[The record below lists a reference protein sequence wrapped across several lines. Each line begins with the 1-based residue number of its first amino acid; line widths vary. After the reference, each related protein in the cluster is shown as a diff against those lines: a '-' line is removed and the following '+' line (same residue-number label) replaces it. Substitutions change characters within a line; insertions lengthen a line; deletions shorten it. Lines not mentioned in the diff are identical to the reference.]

1 MKRIAVVSDVC
12 PPHAGGGIGSAHYAL
27 FKGFRA
33 AGYEV
38 KLFTF
43 CDYRS
48 PDDVDTDII
57 FRFGTPALIH
67 KLISTFFGYF
77 FRVFAPGELAWN
89 TIDVVSSSVGAW
101 QMNRALQNF
110 SPEIVLL
117 SDQGAPAMMVQKKR
131 GMRFGLIAHHN
142 PMRFVG
148 EPLIG
153 DFSVLDAQI
162 AVWFENRGLRKV
174 DRVSAPSHHMQEW
187 FERTYK
193 FDGEVTVIPN
203 LADMDDVR
211 KITANDIRSELGLPP
226 DSILIGIPAADVQI
240 KGTVFIYEI
249 IERMAE
255 RYKQPFGVMI
265 AGGKVHAD
273 LVAQLED
280 VPEHVKL
287 YLPGKLMRETYLGI
301 FKSCSFGVFPSVRDN
316 YSMALIEAS
325 AMGIPM
331 LAFDA
336 GGNADILRNGEN
348 GYLIEAFDVPAMT
361 EKALAWMRD
370 ANALVAL
377 RKRTLVYADRAFD
390 PEMVVQQYI
399 DYFIEY

>member
-1 MKRIAVVSDVC
+1 MKKIAIVSDSC
-12 PPHAGGGIGSAHYAL
+12 PPHRGGGVGSAHFAL
-27 FKGFRA
+27 YKAFLER
-33 AGYEV
+33 GYEA
-38 KLFTF
+38 KMFTF
-43 CDYRS
+43 CDYQDPADR
-48 PDDVDTDII
+48 DTESV
-57 FRFGTPALIH
+57 FRFGASDKVSKYLKMLTLFIF
-67 KLISTFFGYF
+67 KIIF
-77 FRVFAPGELAWN
+77 PGKLAWG
-89 TIDVVSSSVGAW
+89 TADVFVSAIGAW
-101 QMNRALQNF
+101 KMNRALQAYA
-110 SPEIVLL
+110 PDIVLL
-117 SDQGAPAMMVQKKR
+117 PDHGAPAFMVQKKR
-131 GMRFGLIAHHN
+131 GMKFGLIAHHN

-153 DFSVLDAQI
+153 DFSALDARI
-162 AVWFENRGLRKV
+162 TVWFENRGLRKV

-211 KITANDIRSELGLPP
+211 KITANDIRSELGLPL
-226 DSILIGIPAADVQI
+226 DTILVGIPAADVQI

-255 RYKQPFGVMI
+255 RYKEPFGVMI
-265 AGGKVHAD
+265 AGGKVHVD
-273 LVAQLED
+273 LAAQLED

-287 YLPGKLMRETYLGI
+287 YIPGKLARETYLGI
-301 FKSCSFGVFPSVRDN
+301 FKSCSFGIFPSVRDN

-336 GGNADILRNGEN
+336 GGNVDILQSGEN
-348 GYLIEAFDVPAMT
+348 GYLIDAFDVPAMA
-361 EKALAWMRD
+361 EKALEWMQD
-370 ANALVAL
+370 ANALAAL
-377 RKRTLVYADRAFD
+377 RKRTLAYADRAFD